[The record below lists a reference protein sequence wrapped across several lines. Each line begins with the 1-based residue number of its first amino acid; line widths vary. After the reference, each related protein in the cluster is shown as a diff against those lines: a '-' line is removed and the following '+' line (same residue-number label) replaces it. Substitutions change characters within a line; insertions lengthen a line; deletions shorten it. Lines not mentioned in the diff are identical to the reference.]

1 MLGGEGVT
9 VERSIN
15 QNSELI
21 SDISLRDLRETPES
35 DEIIGMALS
44 KRVMGAWRDMRTST
58 RALIDERPSE
68 ARLLF
73 FVMLSDV
80 IFFLARTLSLV
91 VAPAAA
97 TEKFL
102 PLEIGLWLIAV
113 FVLRTATLYVFSGM
127 ICAVARALGGAGS
140 WRETRTAVFWA
151 SLVAAPV
158 GVLGAL
164 IGAGLGHLA
173 TEIPVFAADPFIIG
187 PLVLGPVAFVW
198 FISASV
204 AEAHG
209 ARRTSPIFIA
219 FSVLA
224 FALTVA
230 TIAIATRL

>member
-1 MLGGEGVT
+1 MT
-9 VERSIN
+9 AERTIDPK
-15 QNSELI
+15 SELLTE
-21 SDISLRDLRETPES
+21 ISLSELRERAER
-35 DEIIGMALS
+35 DAINGMPLS
-44 KRVMGAWRDMRTST
+44 RRVMGAWSDMRASV

-91 VAPAAA
+91 VAPVAA
-97 TEKFL
+97 TQKLL
-102 PLEIGLWLIAV
+102 PMEIGVWLIAA
-113 FVLRTATLYVFSGM
+113 FVLRTATLYVFSA
-127 ICAVARALGGAGS
+127 IVCVVARAIGGTGT

-158 GVLGAL
+158 GVVGAL
-164 IGAGLGHLA
+164 LGAGLGHLS
-173 TEIPVFAADPFIIG
+173 TIMPVFATDPFVIG

-209 ARRTSPIFIA
+209 ARRTSPVFIA

-224 FALTVA
+224 VLLSIAAVALA
-230 TIAIATRL
+230 ARI